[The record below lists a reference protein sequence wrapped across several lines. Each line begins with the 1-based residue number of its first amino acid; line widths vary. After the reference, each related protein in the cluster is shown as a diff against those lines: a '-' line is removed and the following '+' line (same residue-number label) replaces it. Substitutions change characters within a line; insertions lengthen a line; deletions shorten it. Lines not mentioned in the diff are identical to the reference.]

1 MYVIFPADEVVYLS
15 YGRLIYVPLSPSPD
29 SRANIP
35 IRTTSLEATEI
46 VSNPA
51 VPSTSTDSGKNKK
64 PSVSESHCNPKPGPS
79 NIGSLERP
87 KTREKKSE
95 QNLNLN
101 GNKSSKSKPVN
112 PQKLLP
118 DFYGSLERPTRIR
131 GKTPERAFNSNSNK
145 SSKSSK
151 YSSSSS
157 KSRSQPSGSR
167 EKVETEPTTSQTHIR
182 DRTSSDSINAKPQKT
197 NKFRSSSFRSFL
209 RPSSSRDK
217 TPEPTP
223 VRPDRKKDK
232 KASKVVTPKP
242 KSPVAEKKP
251 SYFDL
256 PTVLRE
262 KIEIPRSE
270 IINTRSD
277 QIQTVKVEKP
287 IKREKSPVIKFFRA
301 KSASPRNSPRDR
313 HSVDFDY
320 LFKRDASPGKLSV
333 HSVPQLKQGEGSGTN
348 LAGQQ
353 NSPSSEKSS
362 PTKKRAFFSNPRTKR
377 AQEIE
382 AKMAGNESPLRDLIH
397 PAYNEHLKTH
407 NAVTFKLVRT
417 VSDFTQQLGQMYEQ
431 HAEELQM
438 LVANFRK
445 RNGELRKERPACP
458 SSLFHTWE
466 TLLQEV
472 EIDSQAL
479 GDIASILG
487 RQVSRPLLERSF
499 HRKIQSRKVFTQR
512 ESYETIIAKTE
523 EKLAKCRQE
532 YKNAY
537 LSYLA
542 APSTESLSAYFNTHN
557 AYIQQLHATNGMME
571 EYGKC
576 TLPSLLQELEE
587 IYSDLCSTVTD
598 AVLQGAEV
606 VSSRAMEQCRRYEG
620 LVSQCKA
627 VSGPSDLTHLA
638 RALPTP
644 TGRGP
649 VMKRIF
655 VPPQP
660 PPPPDPVD
668 GEPQDLQVND
678 NIPPPLKDELVID
691 RLSAVQIK
699 PSHDVL
705 RKEAQDLDAQ
715 IRQIQDA
722 LDTLL
727 RIQQRSVE
735 ASLYNKANE
744 LQEDISM
751 KRFDLRVAQLHLSA
765 INRQKELFSSKLE
778 GEMAGRERKM
788 SSASTGSMK
797 NKWLK
802 AFKSLKTPPPEP
814 EKKNQMYHAVST
826 IIAMRKNGSAATRE
840 LLKGDPDA
848 HNFQEYTYK
857 KITPCDVCS
866 QVLRGHTRQGL
877 KCRICKMNVHLDC
890 QDKASKCQTKAR
902 LLRRQKSTSEIET
915 RVPET
920 NIEDEKSPEVDQI
933 YQVLKQ
939 ATEISNSKPRVNVE
953 IIPPSD
959 KSATGSNPGSSGSSG
974 QSLNRRGVPPQ
985 PSRATGSML
994 AVVNPAPCS
1003 TSSDNRQGPSVNT
1016 ETSSMRRRLFAGMKS
1031 LTGFGS
1037 RSRHGSPG
1045 HRSISLP
1052 ERTSMTSSTSAV
1064 NICPMLRTNNVAPH
1078 SPRRQKLNLRMKSL
1092 SLDSPESTEHV
1103 RRGKHH
1109 GVITASDPHSNQ
1121 SSSSRIQFSNVPPR
1135 PVQNHVTRSDL
1146 KAKSTPSSP
1155 VHNRRL
1161 LSAKNIRM
1169 SSVELPDDNEKSPS
1183 SASTSP
1189 CPSPVGGKK
1198 SHRLLPT
1205 NLYVVL
1211 YNFKSRHQDEL
1222 DLKAG
1227 YKVTVIDTS
1236 DPDWWKG
1243 KCLGKVG
1250 FFPSKYVSKLSSG
1263 EKPLQVTHNLQVSD
1277 GDNGLMLLR
1286 DQIVIQIGEELD
1298 GMVMIRSGDNRQG
1311 VCPVKFL
1318 QEV

>member
-1 MYVIFPADEVVYLS
+1 MYVISPADEVVYLS
-15 YGRLIYVPLSPSPD
+15 YGRVIYIPSSPPA
-29 SRANIP
+29 SRVTKP
-35 IRTTSLEATEI
+35 IRTSLSTGSYTSYP
-46 VSNPA
+46 S
-51 VPSTSTDSGKNKK
+51 VPSTSTSSTKSRQSTASEPVFSLNKLK
-64 PSVSESHCNPKPGPS
+64 P
-79 NIGSLERP
+79 
-87 KTREKKSE
+87 
-95 QNLNLN
+95 
-101 GNKSSKSKPVN
+101 
-112 PQKLLP
+112 
-118 DFYGSLERPTRIR
+118 
-131 GKTPERAFNSNSNK
+131 
-145 SSKSSK
+145 
-151 YSSSSS
+151 SSSS
-157 KSRSQPSGSR
+157 KSLNQPS
-167 EKVETEPTTSQTHIR
+167 TS
-182 DRTSSDSINAKPQKT
+182 
-197 NKFRSSSFRSFL
+197 
-209 RPSSSRDK
+209 
-217 TPEPTP
+217 
-223 VRPDRKKDK
+223 
-232 KASKVVTPKP
+232 
-242 KSPVAEKKP
+242 
-251 SYFDL
+251 
-256 PTVLRE
+256 
-262 KIEIPRSE
+262 
-270 IINTRSD
+270 
-277 QIQTVKVEKP
+277 
-287 IKREKSPVIKFFRA
+287 REKSPKPPVRPSRKKKQKVEEKPFARKQSFSDFLAISRDKSPKPTSPTPEKSPNLAFFRG
-301 KSASPRNSPRDR
+301 KSPSPKTLGRNRTTL
-313 HSVDFDY
+313 DFST
-320 LFKRDASPGKLSV
+320 LFSREPSPGHLSVKSLNNVDNGSKLSAKRV
-333 HSVPQLKQGEGSGTN
+333 TP
-348 LAGQQ
+348 
-353 NSPSSEKSS
+353 EKSS
-362 PTKKRAFFSNPRTKR
+362 PTKRRTFFGSVRIKKVP
-377 AQEIE
+377 EVIE
-382 AKMAGNESPLRDLIH
+382 KMAGHDSALKDLMH
-397 PAYNEHLKTH
+397 PGYNEHLKTH
-407 NAVTFKLVRT
+407 NGVTFKLVRT

-499 HRKIQSRKVFTQR
+499 HRKIQSRKVFTHR

-523 EKLAKCRQE
+523 EKLVKCRQE

-537 LSYLA
+537 LSYLSG
-542 APSTESLSAYFNTHN
+542 PTTESLSSYFNTHN
-557 AYIQQLHATNGMME
+557 AYVQQLHATNGMLE
-571 EYGKC
+571 EYGKE

-587 IYSDLCSTVTD
+587 IYTDLCAAVSE

-606 VSSRAMEQCRRYEG
+606 VGSRAMEQCRRYEG
-620 LVSQCKA
+620 LVSQCKS
-627 VSGPSDLTHLA
+627 VSGSSDLAHLS
-638 RALPTP
+638 RSLPTP
-644 TGRGP
+644 TGRPP
-649 VMKRIF
+649 VLKRPF

-668 GEPQDLQVND
+668 GEPQDMQND

-691 RLSAVQIK
+691 RLSAVQVK

-705 RKEAQDLDAQ
+705 RKEAADLEAQ

-722 LDTLL
+722 LETLV

-735 ASLYNKANE
+735 AALYNKANE

-751 KRFDLRVAQLHLSA
+751 KRFDLRVAQIHLSA
-765 INRQKELFSSKLE
+765 INAQKELFTHKLE
-778 GEMAGRERKM
+778 GDTGRERKM
-788 SSASTGSMK
+788 SSASTASMK

-802 AFKSLKTPPPEP
+802 AFKSLKTPPPENT

-915 RVPET
+915 R
-920 NIEDEKSPEVDQI
+920 IQDGAGEDE
-933 YQVLKQ
+933 
-939 ATEISNSKPRVNVE
+939 T
-953 IIPPSD
+953 
-959 KSATGSNPGSSGSSG
+959 
-974 QSLNRRGVPPQ
+974 
-985 PSRATGSML
+985 
-994 AVVNPAPCS
+994 
-1003 TSSDNRQGPSVNT
+1003 
-1016 ETSSMRRRLFAGMKS
+1016 
-1031 LTGFGS
+1031 
-1037 RSRHGSPG
+1037 
-1045 HRSISLP
+1045 
-1052 ERTSMTSSTSAV
+1052 
-1064 NICPMLRTNNVAPH
+1064 PH

-1103 RRGKHH
+1103 QRRKHH
-1109 GVITASDPHSNQ
+1109 GANVASDPHSNQ
-1121 SSSSRIQFSNVPPR
+1121 SSSSRIQS
-1135 PVQNHVTRSDL
+1135 
-1146 KAKSTPSSP
+1146 PSSP

-1169 SSVELPDDNEKSPS
+1169 SSVELPDENDKSPS

-1243 KCLGKVG
+1243 KCLGRVG
-1250 FFPSKYVSKLSSG
+1250 FFPSKYVSKLSPG

>member
-1 MYVIFPADEVVYLS
+1 MYVISPADEVVYLS
-15 YGRLIYVPLSPSPD
+15 YGRVIYIPSSPPA
-29 SRANIP
+29 SRVTKP
-35 IRTTSLEATEI
+35 IRTSLSTGSYTSYP
-46 VSNPA
+46 S
-51 VPSTSTDSGKNKK
+51 VPSTSTSSTKSRQSTASEPVFSLNKLK
-64 PSVSESHCNPKPGPS
+64 P
-79 NIGSLERP
+79 
-87 KTREKKSE
+87 
-95 QNLNLN
+95 
-101 GNKSSKSKPVN
+101 
-112 PQKLLP
+112 
-118 DFYGSLERPTRIR
+118 
-131 GKTPERAFNSNSNK
+131 
-145 SSKSSK
+145 
-151 YSSSSS
+151 SSSS
-157 KSRSQPSGSR
+157 KSLNQPS
-167 EKVETEPTTSQTHIR
+167 TS
-182 DRTSSDSINAKPQKT
+182 
-197 NKFRSSSFRSFL
+197 
-209 RPSSSRDK
+209 
-217 TPEPTP
+217 
-223 VRPDRKKDK
+223 
-232 KASKVVTPKP
+232 
-242 KSPVAEKKP
+242 
-251 SYFDL
+251 
-256 PTVLRE
+256 
-262 KIEIPRSE
+262 
-270 IINTRSD
+270 
-277 QIQTVKVEKP
+277 
-287 IKREKSPVIKFFRA
+287 REKSPKPPVRPSRKKKQKVEEKPFARKQSFSDFLAISRDKSPKPTSPTPEKSPNLAFFRG
-301 KSASPRNSPRDR
+301 KSPSPKTLGRNRTTL
-313 HSVDFDY
+313 DFST
-320 LFKRDASPGKLSV
+320 LFSREPSPGHLSVKSLNNVDNGSKLSAKRV
-333 HSVPQLKQGEGSGTN
+333 TP
-348 LAGQQ
+348 
-353 NSPSSEKSS
+353 EKSS
-362 PTKKRAFFSNPRTKR
+362 PTKRRTFFGSVRIKKVP
-377 AQEIE
+377 EVIE
-382 AKMAGNESPLRDLIH
+382 KMAGHDSALKDLMH
-397 PAYNEHLKTH
+397 PGYNEHLKTH
-407 NAVTFKLVRT
+407 NGVTFKLVRT

-499 HRKIQSRKVFTQR
+499 HRKIQSRKVFTHR

-523 EKLAKCRQE
+523 EKLVKCRQE

-537 LSYLA
+537 LSYLSG
-542 APSTESLSAYFNTHN
+542 PTTESLSSYFNTHN
-557 AYIQQLHATNGMME
+557 AYVQQLHATNGMLE
-571 EYGKC
+571 EYGKE

-587 IYSDLCSTVTD
+587 IYTDLCAAVSE

-606 VSSRAMEQCRRYEG
+606 VGSRAMEQCRRYEG
-620 LVSQCKA
+620 LVSQCKS
-627 VSGPSDLTHLA
+627 VSGSSDLAHLS
-638 RALPTP
+638 RSLPTP
-644 TGRGP
+644 TGRPP
-649 VMKRIF
+649 VLKRPF

-668 GEPQDLQVND
+668 GEPQDMQND

-691 RLSAVQIK
+691 RLSAVQVK

-705 RKEAQDLDAQ
+705 RKEAADLEAQ

-722 LDTLL
+722 LETLV

-735 ASLYNKANE
+735 AALYNKANE

-751 KRFDLRVAQLHLSA
+751 KRFDLRVAQIHLSA
-765 INRQKELFSSKLE
+765 INAQKELFTHKLE
-778 GEMAGRERKM
+778 GDTGRERKM
-788 SSASTGSMK
+788 SSASTASMK

-802 AFKSLKTPPPEP
+802 AFKSLKTPPPENT

-915 RVPET
+915 R
-920 NIEDEKSPEVDQI
+920 IQDGAGEDEI
-933 YQVLKQ
+933 
-939 ATEISNSKPRVNVE
+939 A
-953 IIPPSD
+953 IP
-959 KSATGSNPGSSGSSG
+959 A
-974 QSLNRRGVPPQ
+974 R
-985 PSRATGSML
+985 
-994 AVVNPAPCS
+994 
-1003 TSSDNRQGPSVNT
+1003 SVHN
-1016 ETSSMRRRLFAGMKS
+1016 
-1031 LTGFGS
+1031 
-1037 RSRHGSPG
+1037 H
-1045 HRSISLP
+1045 
-1052 ERTSMTSSTSAV
+1052 
-1064 NICPMLRTNNVAPH
+1064 
-1078 SPRRQKLNLRMKSL
+1078 
-1092 SLDSPESTEHV
+1092 
-1103 RRGKHH
+1103 
-1109 GVITASDPHSNQ
+1109 
-1121 SSSSRIQFSNVPPR
+1121 
-1135 PVQNHVTRSDL
+1135 HVTRGDL

-1169 SSVELPDDNEKSPS
+1169 SSVELPDENDKSPS

-1243 KCLGKVG
+1243 KCLGRVG
-1250 FFPSKYVSKLSSG
+1250 FFPSKYVSKLSPG

>member
-1 MYVIFPADEVVYLS
+1 MYVISPADEVVCLS
-15 YGRLIYVPLSPSPD
+15 YGRVIYIPSSLPTN
-29 SRANIP
+29 RVTKP
-35 IRTTSLEATEI
+35 IRTSLSTGSHTSYP
-46 VSNPA
+46 S
-51 VPSTSTDSGKNKK
+51 VPSTSTSSTKSRQSTASEPVFSLNKIK
-64 PSVSESHCNPKPGPS
+64 P
-79 NIGSLERP
+79 
-87 KTREKKSE
+87 T
-95 QNLNLN
+95 
-101 GNKSSKSKPVN
+101 
-112 PQKLLP
+112 
-118 DFYGSLERPTRIR
+118 
-131 GKTPERAFNSNSNK
+131 
-145 SSKSSK
+145 
-151 YSSSSS
+151 SSS
-157 KSRSQPSGSR
+157 KSLNQPSTSR
-167 EKVETEPTTSQTHIR
+167 EKSPNEP
-182 DRTSSDSINAKPQKT
+182 P
-197 NKFRSSSFRSFL
+197 
-209 RPSSSRDK
+209 
-217 TPEPTP
+217 P
-223 VRPDRKKDK
+223 VRPSRKKK
-232 KASKVVTPKP
+232 LKVVLESARKQSFSDFLSISRERTP
-242 KSPVAEKKP
+242 KSPV
-251 SYFDL
+251 
-256 PTVLRE
+256 
-262 KIEIPRSE
+262 
-270 IINTRSD
+270 N
-277 QIQTVKVEKP
+277 QTP
-287 IKREKSPVIKFFRA
+287 EKSPTFQFFRG
-301 KSASPRNSPRDR
+301 KSVSPKNLGRNRTA
-313 HSVDFDY
+313 VDFDF
-320 LFKRDASPGKLSV
+320 LFNREASPGKLSV
-333 HSVPQLKQGEGSGTN
+333 KSLNNVDETGPKLTGKQRLT
-348 LAGQQ
+348 
-353 NSPSSEKSS
+353 PEKSS
-362 PTKKRAFFSNPRTKR
+362 PTKKRTFFGSVRVKRTP
-377 AQEIE
+377 EVIE
-382 AKMAGNESPLRDLIH
+382 KMAGYESALKELTH
-397 PAYNEHLKTH
+397 AGYNEHLKSH
-407 NAVTFKLVRT
+407 NSVTFKLVRT

-431 HAEELQM
+431 HAEELQI

-479 GDIASILG
+479 GEIASILG

-523 EKLAKCRQE
+523 EKLVKCRQE

-537 LSYLA
+537 LAYLSN
-542 APSTESLSAYFNTHN
+542 PTTESLSSYFNSHN
-557 AYIQQLHATNGMME
+557 TYVQQLHATNGMLE
-571 EYGKC
+571 EYGKD
-576 TLPSLLQELEE
+576 TLPSLLQELED
-587 IYSDLCSTVTD
+587 IYSDLCA
-598 AVLQGAEV
+598 AVSEAVAQGAEV
-606 VSSRAMEQCRRYEG
+606 VSSRAKEQCKRYDG
-620 LVSQCKA
+620 LVSQCKSISA
-627 VSGPSDLTHLA
+627 SSDLAHLA
-638 RALPTP
+638 RSLPTP
-644 TGRGP
+644 TGRAP
-649 VMKRIF
+649 ILKRPF

-668 GEPQDLQVND
+668 GEPQDMQNLQD

-691 RLSAVQIK
+691 RLSALQVK

-705 RKEAQDLDAQ
+705 KKEAADLEAQ

-722 LDTLL
+722 LETLL

-735 ASLYNKANE
+735 AALYNKANE

-751 KRFDLRVAQLHLSA
+751 KRFDLRVAQIHLSA
-765 INRQKELFSSKLE
+765 INAQKELFTSKLE
-778 GEMAGRERKM
+778 GDTGRERKM
-788 SSASTGSMK
+788 SSASTASMK

-802 AFKSLKTPPPEP
+802 AFKSLKTPPPETT

-890 QDKASKCQTKAR
+890 QDKASKCQTKQR

-915 RVPET
+915 RIQDVT
-920 NIEDEKSPEVDQI
+920 AEDE
-933 YQVLKQ
+933 
-939 ATEISNSKPRVNVE
+939 T
-953 IIPPSD
+953 
-959 KSATGSNPGSSGSSG
+959 
-974 QSLNRRGVPPQ
+974 
-985 PSRATGSML
+985 
-994 AVVNPAPCS
+994 
-1003 TSSDNRQGPSVNT
+1003 
-1016 ETSSMRRRLFAGMKS
+1016 
-1031 LTGFGS
+1031 
-1037 RSRHGSPG
+1037 
-1045 HRSISLP
+1045 
-1052 ERTSMTSSTSAV
+1052 
-1064 NICPMLRTNNVAPH
+1064 PH

-1103 RRGKHH
+1103 QRRKHH
-1109 GVITASDPHSNQ
+1109 GVNVASDPHSNQ
-1121 SSSSRIQFSNVPPR
+1121 SSSSRIQCMRSLLCAYLVF
-1135 PVQNHVTRSDL
+1135 QNAQLFPNALAIPARSIHSHHVTRSDL

-1169 SSVELPDDNEKSPS
+1169 SSVELPDENDKSPS

-1189 CPSPVGGKK
+1189 CPSPVGAKK

-1243 KCLGKVG
+1243 KCLGRVG
-1250 FFPSKYVSKLSSG
+1250 FFPSKYVSKLSPG

>member
-1 MYVIFPADEVVYLS
+1 MYVISPADEVVYLS
-15 YGRLIYVPLSPSPD
+15 YGRVIYIPSSLPTN
-29 SRANIP
+29 RVTKP
-35 IRTTSLEATEI
+35 IRTSLSTGSHTSYP
-46 VSNPA
+46 S
-51 VPSTSTDSGKNKK
+51 VPSTSTSSTKSRQSTASEPVFSLNKLK
-64 PSVSESHCNPKPGPS
+64 P
-79 NIGSLERP
+79 
-87 KTREKKSE
+87 T
-95 QNLNLN
+95 
-101 GNKSSKSKPVN
+101 
-112 PQKLLP
+112 
-118 DFYGSLERPTRIR
+118 
-131 GKTPERAFNSNSNK
+131 
-145 SSKSSK
+145 
-151 YSSSSS
+151 SSS
-157 KSRSQPSGSR
+157 KSLNQPS
-167 EKVETEPTTSQTHIR
+167 TS
-182 DRTSSDSINAKPQKT
+182 
-197 NKFRSSSFRSFL
+197 
-209 RPSSSRDK
+209 
-217 TPEPTP
+217 
-223 VRPDRKKDK
+223 
-232 KASKVVTPKP
+232 
-242 KSPVAEKKP
+242 
-251 SYFDL
+251 
-256 PTVLRE
+256 
-262 KIEIPRSE
+262 
-270 IINTRSD
+270 
-277 QIQTVKVEKP
+277 
-287 IKREKSPVIKFFRA
+287 REKSPNEPPPVRPSRKKKLKVALESARKQSFSDFLSISREKSPKTPVNQTPEKSPTIRLFRG
-301 KSASPRNSPRDR
+301 KSVSPKNLGRNRTA
-313 HSVDFDY
+313 VDFDS
-320 LFKRDASPGKLSV
+320 LFIREASPGKLSV
-333 HSVPQLKQGEGSGTN
+333 KSLNNVDETGPRLTGKQRLT
-348 LAGQQ
+348 
-353 NSPSSEKSS
+353 PEKSS
-362 PTKKRAFFSNPRTKR
+362 PTKKRTFFGSVRVKR
-377 AQEIE
+377 IPEVIE
-382 AKMAGNESPLRDLIH
+382 KMAGYESALKELTH
-397 PAYNEHLKTH
+397 AGYNEHLKSH
-407 NAVTFKLVRT
+407 NSVAFKLVRT

-479 GDIASILG
+479 GEIASILG

-523 EKLAKCRQE
+523 EKLVKCRQE

-537 LSYLA
+537 LAYLSN
-542 APSTESLSAYFNTHN
+542 PTTESLSSYFNSHN
-557 AYIQQLHATNGMME
+557 TYVQQLHATNGMLE
-571 EYGKC
+571 EYGKD

-587 IYSDLCSTVTD
+587 IYSDLCA
-598 AVLQGAEV
+598 AVSEAVAQGAEV
-606 VSSRAMEQCRRYEG
+606 VSSRAKEQCKRYDG
-620 LVSQCKA
+620 LVSQCK
-627 VSGPSDLTHLA
+627 SISSSSDLAHLA
-638 RALPTP
+638 RSLPTP
-644 TGRGP
+644 TGRAP
-649 VMKRIF
+649 ILKRPF

-668 GEPQDLQVND
+668 GEPQDMQNLQD

-691 RLSAVQIK
+691 RLSALQVK

-705 RKEAQDLDAQ
+705 KKEAADLEAQ

-722 LDTLL
+722 LETLL

-735 ASLYNKANE
+735 AALYNKANE

-751 KRFDLRVAQLHLSA
+751 KRFDLRVAQIHLSA
-765 INRQKELFSSKLE
+765 INAQKELFTSKLE
-778 GEMAGRERKM
+778 GDTGRERKM
-788 SSASTGSMK
+788 SSASTASMK

-802 AFKSLKTPPPEP
+802 AFKSLKTPPPENT

-890 QDKASKCQTKAR
+890 QDKASKCQTKQR

-915 RVPET
+915 RIQDVT
-920 NIEDEKSPEVDQI
+920 AEDEKSPEVDQI

-953 IIPPSD
+953 PAPPGITVD
-959 KSATGSNPGSSGSSG
+959 RTVTSNPGSSGSSG
-974 QSLNRRGVPPQ
+974 QSLNRRPGPPIQ
-985 PSRATGSML
+985 PPRAAGSNL

-1003 TSSDNRQGPSVNT
+1003 TSS
-1016 ETSSMRRRLFAGMKS
+1016 
-1031 LTGFGS
+1031 
-1037 RSRHGSPG
+1037 
-1045 HRSISLP
+1045 
-1052 ERTSMTSSTSAV
+1052 
-1064 NICPMLRTNNVAPH
+1064 APH

-1103 RRGKHH
+1103 QRRKHH
-1109 GVITASDPHSNQ
+1109 GANVASDPHSNQ
-1121 SSSSRIQFSNVPPR
+1121 SSSSRIQFAIPARSIHSH
-1135 PVQNHVTRSDL
+1135 HVTRSDL

-1169 SSVELPDDNEKSPS
+1169 SSVELPDENDKSPS

-1189 CPSPVGGKK
+1189 CPSPVGAKK

-1243 KCLGKVG
+1243 KCLGRVG
-1250 FFPSKYVSKLSSG
+1250 FFPSKYVSKLSPG

>member
-1 MYVIFPADEVVYLS
+1 MYVISPADEVVYLS
-15 YGRLIYVPLSPSPD
+15 YGRVIYIPSSLPTN
-29 SRANIP
+29 RVTKP
-35 IRTTSLEATEI
+35 IRTSLSTGSHTSYP
-46 VSNPA
+46 S
-51 VPSTSTDSGKNKK
+51 VPSTSTSSTKSRQSTASEPVFSLNKLK
-64 PSVSESHCNPKPGPS
+64 P
-79 NIGSLERP
+79 
-87 KTREKKSE
+87 T
-95 QNLNLN
+95 
-101 GNKSSKSKPVN
+101 
-112 PQKLLP
+112 
-118 DFYGSLERPTRIR
+118 
-131 GKTPERAFNSNSNK
+131 
-145 SSKSSK
+145 
-151 YSSSSS
+151 SSS
-157 KSRSQPSGSR
+157 KSLNQPS
-167 EKVETEPTTSQTHIR
+167 TS
-182 DRTSSDSINAKPQKT
+182 
-197 NKFRSSSFRSFL
+197 
-209 RPSSSRDK
+209 
-217 TPEPTP
+217 
-223 VRPDRKKDK
+223 
-232 KASKVVTPKP
+232 
-242 KSPVAEKKP
+242 
-251 SYFDL
+251 
-256 PTVLRE
+256 
-262 KIEIPRSE
+262 
-270 IINTRSD
+270 
-277 QIQTVKVEKP
+277 
-287 IKREKSPVIKFFRA
+287 REKSPNEPPPVRPSRKKKLKVALESARKQSFSDFLSISREKSPKTPVNQTPEKSPTIRLFRG
-301 KSASPRNSPRDR
+301 KSVSPKNLGRNRTA
-313 HSVDFDY
+313 VDFDS
-320 LFKRDASPGKLSV
+320 LFIREASPGKLSV
-333 HSVPQLKQGEGSGTN
+333 KSLNNVDETGPRLTGKQRLT
-348 LAGQQ
+348 
-353 NSPSSEKSS
+353 PEKSS
-362 PTKKRAFFSNPRTKR
+362 PTKKRTFFGSVRVKR
-377 AQEIE
+377 IPEVIE
-382 AKMAGNESPLRDLIH
+382 KMAGYESALKELTH
-397 PAYNEHLKTH
+397 AGYNEHLKSH
-407 NAVTFKLVRT
+407 NSVTFKLVRT

-479 GDIASILG
+479 GEIASILG

-523 EKLAKCRQE
+523 EKLVKCRQE

-537 LSYLA
+537 LAYLSN
-542 APSTESLSAYFNTHN
+542 PTTESLSSYFNSHN
-557 AYIQQLHATNGMME
+557 TYVQQLHATNGMLE
-571 EYGKC
+571 EYGKD

-587 IYSDLCSTVTD
+587 IYSDLCA
-598 AVLQGAEV
+598 AVSEAVAQGAEV
-606 VSSRAMEQCRRYEG
+606 VSSRAKEQCKRYDG
-620 LVSQCKA
+620 LVSQCK
-627 VSGPSDLTHLA
+627 SISSSSDLAHLA
-638 RALPTP
+638 RSLPTP
-644 TGRGP
+644 TGRAP
-649 VMKRIF
+649 ILKRPF

-668 GEPQDLQVND
+668 GEPQDMQNLQD

-691 RLSAVQIK
+691 RLSALQVK

-705 RKEAQDLDAQ
+705 KKEAADLEAQ

-722 LDTLL
+722 LETLL

-735 ASLYNKANE
+735 AALYNKANE

-751 KRFDLRVAQLHLSA
+751 KRFDLRVAQIHLSA
-765 INRQKELFSSKLE
+765 INAQKELFTSKLE
-778 GEMAGRERKM
+778 GDTGRERKM
-788 SSASTGSMK
+788 SSASTASMK

-802 AFKSLKTPPPEP
+802 AFKSLKTPPPENT

-890 QDKASKCQTKAR
+890 QDKASKCQTKQR

-915 RVPET
+915 RIQDVT
-920 NIEDEKSPEVDQI
+920 AEDEKSPEVDQI

-953 IIPPSD
+953 PAPPGITVD
-959 KSATGSNPGSSGSSG
+959 RTVTSNPGSSGSSG
-974 QSLNRRGVPPQ
+974 QSLNRRPGPPIQ
-985 PSRATGSML
+985 PPRAAGSNL

-1003 TSSDNRQGPSVNT
+1003 TSSG
-1016 ETSSMRRRLFAGMKS
+1016 TSMKS
-1031 LTGFGS
+1031 
-1037 RSRHGSPG
+1037 SP
-1045 HRSISLP
+1045 
-1052 ERTSMTSSTSAV
+1052 SAV
-1064 NICPMLRTNNVAPH
+1064 TFCLNMGNCDSSAPH

-1103 RRGKHH
+1103 QRRKHH
-1109 GVITASDPHSNQ
+1109 GANVASDPHSNQ
-1121 SSSSRIQFSNVPPR
+1121 SSSSRIQFAIPARSIHSH
-1135 PVQNHVTRSDL
+1135 HVIRSDL

-1169 SSVELPDDNEKSPS
+1169 SSVELPDENDKSPS

-1189 CPSPVGGKK
+1189 CPSPVGAKK

-1243 KCLGKVG
+1243 KCLGRVG
-1250 FFPSKYVSKLSSG
+1250 FFPSKYVSKLSPG

>member
-1 MYVIFPADEVVYLS
+1 
-15 YGRLIYVPLSPSPD
+15 
-29 SRANIP
+29 
-35 IRTTSLEATEI
+35 
-46 VSNPA
+46 
-51 VPSTSTDSGKNKK
+51 
-64 PSVSESHCNPKPGPS
+64 
-79 NIGSLERP
+79 
-87 KTREKKSE
+87 
-95 QNLNLN
+95 
-101 GNKSSKSKPVN
+101 
-112 PQKLLP
+112 
-118 DFYGSLERPTRIR
+118 
-131 GKTPERAFNSNSNK
+131 
-145 SSKSSK
+145 
-151 YSSSSS
+151 
-157 KSRSQPSGSR
+157 
-167 EKVETEPTTSQTHIR
+167 
-182 DRTSSDSINAKPQKT
+182 
-197 NKFRSSSFRSFL
+197 
-209 RPSSSRDK
+209 
-217 TPEPTP
+217 
-223 VRPDRKKDK
+223 
-232 KASKVVTPKP
+232 
-242 KSPVAEKKP
+242 
-251 SYFDL
+251 
-256 PTVLRE
+256 
-262 KIEIPRSE
+262 
-270 IINTRSD
+270 
-277 QIQTVKVEKP
+277 
-287 IKREKSPVIKFFRA
+287 
-301 KSASPRNSPRDR
+301 
-313 HSVDFDY
+313 
-320 LFKRDASPGKLSV
+320 
-333 HSVPQLKQGEGSGTN
+333 
-348 LAGQQ
+348 
-353 NSPSSEKSS
+353 
-362 PTKKRAFFSNPRTKR
+362 
-377 AQEIE
+377 
-382 AKMAGNESPLRDLIH
+382 MAGNESPLRDLIH
-397 PAYNEHLKTH
+397 PAYNEHLKSH
-407 NAVTFKLVRT
+407 NAVSFKLVRT

-431 HAEELQM
+431 HAEELQL

-499 HRKIQSRKVFTQR
+499 HRKIQSRKVFTHR

-537 LSYLA
+537 LSYLS

-571 EYGKC
+571 EFGKH

-587 IYSDLCSTVTD
+587 IYTDLCSTVTE

-606 VSSRAMEQCRRYEG
+606 VSNRATERSRRYES
-620 LVSQCKA
+620 LISQCKA
-627 VSGPSDLTHLA
+627 VSGPVDLTHLA
-638 RALPTP
+638 RSLPAP

-649 VMKRIF
+649 IMKRIF

-660 PPPPDPVD
+660 PPPPDPID
-668 GEPQDLQVND
+668 GEPQDIQVND
-678 NIPPPLKDELVID
+678 NVPPPLRDELVID

-699 PSHDVL
+699 PSHDAL
-705 RKEAQDLDAQ
+705 KKESQDLEAQ

-722 LDTLL
+722 LDTLV

-751 KRFDLRVAQLHLSA
+751 KRFDLRVAQIHLSA
-765 INRQKELFSSKLE
+765 INSQKELFSNKMD
-778 GEMAGRERKM
+778 GETVGRERKM

-797 NKWLK
+797 TKWLK

-814 EKKNQMYHAVST
+814 EKKNQMFQAVST
-826 IIAMRKNGSAATRE
+826 IMSMRKNGAAATRE

-857 KITPCDVCS
+857 KITPCDICS

-877 KCRICKMNVHLDC
+877 KCRICKMNVHVDC

-915 RVPET
+915 RVPELNPDDERIAEVYSMPT
-920 NIEDEKSPEVDQI
+920 INRRLSIRNNNRLCPPPNNNIDLESPEVDQI

-939 ATEISNSKPRVNVE
+939 ATEISNSKLRVNVE
-953 IIPPSD
+953 IVTPVD
-959 KSATGSNPGSSGSSG
+959 KSAPGSNAGSSGSSG
-974 QSLNRRGVPPQ
+974 QSLNRRGPPPQ
-985 PSRATGSML
+985 PRAAGSML
-994 AVVNPAPCS
+994 AVINPAPCS
-1003 TSSDNRQGPSVNT
+1003 TSS
-1016 ETSSMRRRLFAGMKS
+1016 
-1031 LTGFGS
+1031 
-1037 RSRHGSPG
+1037 
-1045 HRSISLP
+1045 
-1052 ERTSMTSSTSAV
+1052 
-1064 NICPMLRTNNVAPH
+1064 APH

-1103 RRGKHH
+1103 RRGRHH
-1109 GVITASDPHSNQ
+1109 GANAASDPHSNQ
-1121 SSSSRIQFSNVPPR
+1121 SSSSRIQFPQLSSR
-1135 PVQNHVTRSDL
+1135 PVLNRKSRRDV

-1169 SSVELPDDNEKSPS
+1169 SSVELPDDNDKSPS

-1189 CPSPVGGKK
+1189 CPSPVGAKK

-1236 DPDWWKG
+1236 DSDWWKG
-1243 KCLGKVG
+1243 KCLGRVG

-1277 GDNGLMLLR
+1277 GENGLMLLR

-1311 VCPVKFL
+1311 ICPLKFL